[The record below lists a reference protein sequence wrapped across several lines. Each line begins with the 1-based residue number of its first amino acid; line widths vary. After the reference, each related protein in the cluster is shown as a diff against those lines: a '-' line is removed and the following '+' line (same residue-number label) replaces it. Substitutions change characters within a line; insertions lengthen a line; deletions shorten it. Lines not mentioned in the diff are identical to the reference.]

1 MPQDERKLMLQIF
14 GKIVPEKELDN
25 YLDEQ
30 EKMQREEYY
39 TRQDIL
45 MVL

>member
-1 MPQDERKLMLQIF
+1 MPQDEIKLMLQIF
-14 GKIVPEKELDN
+14 EKIVPEKELDN